1 MKLVLADI
9 QSGKF
14 AQDFVDDFKAGRP
27 KLTAYRE
34 AAKILKLKKL
44 GQNYVKQCH
53 SHNLV
58 MTMPLKSISNFS
70 Y

>member
-27 KLTAYRE
+27 KLIAYRE
-34 AAKILKLKKL
+34 AAK
-44 GQNYVKQCH
+44 
-53 SHNLV
+53 NLEIEKIGAELRKA
-58 MTMPLKSISNFS
+58 MPFTQSGDDDAFKI
-70 Y
+70 YQ

>member
-34 AAKILKLKKL
+34 AAKNLEIEKSV
-44 GQNYVKQCH
+44 QNYVKQCH
-53 SHNLV
+53 LHNLV
-58 MTMPLKSISNFS
+58 MTTPLKFINNLSF
-70 Y
+70 